1 MIHPDREQDESKK
14 AEKTKLFQVVSQAYE
29 QQDLFYLLKLQLQLE
44 TNKGLSPKALT
55 DEHLKFY
62 KMALEAQSQKLASQ
76 IDDITDNL
84 YWNDQ
89 PKAKNMQV
97 KDVYKV
103 IDADV
108 VVLKEQVK
116 WEKERLKYMGK
127 VSGVEVLL
135 ENNVL

>member
-1 MIHPDREQDESKK
+1 MIQKKKKKKKSKK
-14 AEKTKLFQVVSQAYE
+14 VEKTELLQVVNEAYA

-44 TNKGLSPKALT
+44 TNKGLNPKALS

-62 KMALEAQSQKLASQ
+62 KMALEAQSQRLASQ
-76 IDDITDNL
+76 IDDITDAFH
-84 YWNDQ
+84 WSEK
-89 PKAKNMQV
+89 PKPKNMQV

-108 VVLKEQVK
+108 VTLKEQVK

-127 VSGVEVLL
+127 VSGLEVLL
-135 ENNVL
+135 GNGVL